1 MSMLTA
7 FNNQLS
13 AFFEELGEVIPEE
26 KDVKM
31 ALEAIKGTKRINP
44 RLILDLFYEHI
55 YVDLHT
61 AIQNKDIVRIQT
73 IARMKILNQFNEIM
87 PALTIFDKHWAGLS
101 ESSQE
106 ALWKYLK
113 VLCILC
119 EKARAST

>member
-1 MSMLTA
+1 MLTA